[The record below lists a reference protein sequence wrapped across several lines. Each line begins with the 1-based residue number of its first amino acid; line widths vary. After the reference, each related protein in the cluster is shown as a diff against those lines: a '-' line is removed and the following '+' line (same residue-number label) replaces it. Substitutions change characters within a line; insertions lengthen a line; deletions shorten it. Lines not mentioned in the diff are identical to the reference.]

1 MKSTTAIGKIKT
13 EFSLQNATS
22 FGGVKIFLAFLE
34 KIKLADAMRGLSAA
48 KRVTRSFP
56 FTVSCSI
63 SSSVGCSAVNGFSI
77 FVVCMATRY

>member
-34 KIKLADAMRGLSAA
+34 KIKLADAMRKPLRLQSAQLALS
-48 KRVTRSFP
+48 RSP
-56 FTVSCSI
+56 YPALSHRRLD
-63 SSSVGCSAVNGFSI
+63 A
-77 FVVCMATRY
+77 RL